1 MFEKTTLKNGLRI
14 LTVPMKNTK
23 TLTVLVLVAA
33 GSRYE
38 RENTNGLSHF
48 LEHMFFKGSR
58 KRPSTLELAGAL
70 DRVGGAYNAFTGK
83 EHTGFWAKT
92 TAEHGEL
99 ALDWLSDLVLHPL
112 FREEDIEKEKGVIIE
127 EIKMHRDT
135 PLSYVADLW
144 EEVLYGN
151 QPAGWLIIGKEKNI
165 NRFKKEDVY
174 SYFKSQYSPK
184 NTVVCL
190 AGKIDDKI
198 FEKAKNYFEEF
209 EKSEPGKKEKVQ
221 ERQERPNLLLSYKET
236 DQTHLCLGVRGFD
249 MFDKRRYAQLI
260 LATILGGNMSSRLFI
275 TIRVKEGLAYYVH
288 TSAETYTDTGYL
300 VTQAGVAHKNVKKTI
315 SLILKEYRR
324 IGEGKISQTEIRKA
338 KDYIKG
344 STVLSLET
352 SEKKASFFAF
362 SSL

>member
-209 EKSEPGKKEKVQ
+209 EKSEPGKK
-221 ERQERPNLLLSYKET
+221 
-236 DQTHLCLGVRGFD
+236 
-249 MFDKRRYAQLI
+249 
-260 LATILGGNMSSRLFI
+260 
-275 TIRVKEGLAYYVH
+275 
-288 TSAETYTDTGYL
+288 
-300 VTQAGVAHKNVKKTI
+300 
-315 SLILKEYRR
+315 
-324 IGEGKISQTEIRKA
+324 
-338 KDYIKG
+338 
-344 STVLSLET
+344 
-352 SEKKASFFAF
+352 
-362 SSL
+362 